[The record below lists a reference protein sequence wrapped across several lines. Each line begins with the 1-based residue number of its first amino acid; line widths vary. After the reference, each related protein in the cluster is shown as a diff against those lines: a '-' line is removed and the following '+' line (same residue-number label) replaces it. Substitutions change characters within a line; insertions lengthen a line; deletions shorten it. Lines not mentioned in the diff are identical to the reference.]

1 MAATLLFAVMHA
13 VKRRSPKEMP
23 AHHRWILVTLADAA
37 NDTGHAWLSA
47 RSIAETTG
55 LCERTVRSCLDEL
68 EAAKWIEGER
78 RDANGRP
85 LSTRYHV
92 RAEGDAVAR
101 ERAGRHVA
109 NHAPGAP
116 SDPAPGAPMHG
127 AHDAPGAGH
136 AAPGAPSDPAP
147 GARDPARGAVD
158 PPKDPPREDP
168 PKDPPRARAREGVG
182 EEAPGSEPAHDPL
195 ALAAAAALTCVCA
208 ADADVAA
215 AIGHATRR
223 AETLAAAA
231 ARAGQDADEL
241 QRAIAR
247 YAAEG
252 LEIALDLGPVHGA
265 RRAAPSWA
273 GLLRWV
279 ARPPT
284 RASPGRPSPTLQP
297 PARPGEHRWNTPSE
311 IL

>member
-168 PKDPPRARAREGVG
+168 PKDPPRARERGG
-182 EEAPGSEPAHDPL
+182 RGGSSR
-195 ALAAAAALTCVCA
+195 V
-208 ADADVAA
+208 
-215 AIGHATRR
+215 R
-223 AETLAAAA
+223 AC
-231 ARAGQDADEL
+231 
-241 QRAIAR
+241 
-247 YAAEG
+247 
-252 LEIALDLGPVHGA
+252 P
-265 RRAAPSWA
+265 
-273 GLLRWV
+273 
-279 ARPPT
+279 
-284 RASPGRPSPTLQP
+284 
-297 PARPGEHRWNTPSE
+297 
-311 IL
+311 